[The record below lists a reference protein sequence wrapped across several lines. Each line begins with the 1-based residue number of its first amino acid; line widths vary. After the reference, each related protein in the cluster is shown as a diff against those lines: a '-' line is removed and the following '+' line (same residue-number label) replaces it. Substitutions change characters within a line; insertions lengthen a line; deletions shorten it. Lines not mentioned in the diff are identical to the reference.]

1 MVIDGG
7 LAILHLFLLGV
18 EIGFFN
24 DSACATGKM
33 LLMPATCGIKKIVRD
48 DRIFLRMIYRQP
60 VAPETR

>member
-33 LLMPATCGIKKIVRD
+33 LLMPATCGIKKNR
-48 DRIFLRMIYRQP
+48 P
-60 VAPETR
+60 